1 MGFRLLLLT
10 LGGFAI
16 GMEGFMIAG
25 LLPALSQD
33 LNVSISTAGQLVTV
47 FSIVYAV
54 GSPILTMWT
63 GRVERKRLLAGAMLL
78 FAAGNFL
85 CGLANIYA
93 VVFLGRMITAA
104 GAGMFSPAAA
114 GAASVLAPP
123 DKRGRSLSMVLG
135 GQTIALILGVPLG
148 TWIAYTLDWRMPF
161 WIVGVL
167 AVLAAIFIH
176 LFFPTIDPSE
186 TVSLKNRLSLLK
198 RPLILSALV
207 TSLTWGI
214 GIFLVFTYVA
224 DIFGQFGA
232 AGQTIT
238 ILLFFVGIAS
248 FAGVSFGGYAVDRF
262 GSTRTIVLSLFLLLG
277 AVSTLSLLRYIH
289 GFADPLIVGITAM
302 ALWGFSGYAFNPAQ
316 QHRLI
321 DLSGSMSG
329 VVLSLHNSFIYLGSA
344 LGALFGGLGLKYGS
358 VNNLGFFSG
367 AAVLLALIVFGISYR
382 ISKTETVINRT
393 EGRIE

>member
-10 LGGFAI
+10 LGGFSI

-25 LLPALSQD
+25 LLPAISQD
-33 LNVSISTAGQLVTV
+33 LNVSLSAAGQLVTV
-47 FSIVYAV
+47 FSIAYAI
-54 GSPILTMWT
+54 GSPILTTWT
-63 GRVERKRLLAGAMLL
+63 GRVERRRLLVRALLL
-78 FAAGNFL
+78 FAAGNLL
-85 CGLANIYA
+85 CGLANTYTA
-93 VVFLGRMITAA
+93 VFLGRIITAA
-104 GAGMFSPAAA
+104 GAGIFSPAAA
-114 GAASVLAPP
+114 NAASVLAPP
-123 DKRGRSLSMVLG
+123 DKRGRSLSVVLG
-135 GQTIALILGVPLG
+135 GQTIALILGVPIG
-148 TWIAYTLDWRMPF
+148 TWIAYTLNWRMPF

-167 AVLAAIFIH
+167 AAMAAVSIH
-176 LFFPTIDPSE
+176 LFFPKIDPSG
-186 TVSLKNRLSLLK
+186 TVSLKNRFSLLK
-198 RPLILSALV
+198 RPSIISALL

-214 GIFLVFTYVA
+214 GIFLVYTYVA

-232 AGQTIT
+232 GGQTIT
-238 ILLFFVGIAS
+238 LVLFFAGIAS
-248 FAGVSFGGYAVDRF
+248 FAGVNFGGYAVDRF

-277 AVSTLSLLRYIH
+277 AVTTLSLLRFIH

-321 DLSGSMSG
+321 HLSGNMSG

-367 AAVLLALIVFGISYR
+367 AAVVLALIIFGISYR
-382 ISKTETVINRT
+382 VSRLKSRQRNYN
-393 EGRIE
+393 